1 MIRRSNRPL
10 LFVEGKT
17 EQRLLPYLL
26 EANGIRWPKEDP
38 PVFIKE
44 MDGFE
49 NFWTDRVIHTELKA
63 AALAAVGLI
72 FDADEPE
79 DGRWETVARYC
90 RSFAPDLPN
99 EPRVD
104 GWITESTIEGGP
116 RFGVWMMPNNQSRG
130 YLETFL
136 EVLVPDHE
144 LWSYAD
150 EVVTGALER
159 GARFNAKRHRDKAKI
174 HSWLAWQEEPGKQLH
189 EAVAHRA
196 LEPTSP
202 HAAPFVDWFRRLF
215 P

>member
-1 MIRRSNRPL
+1 MIRRAQQRL

-17 EQRLLPYLL
+17 ELRLLPYLL
-26 EANGIRWPKEDP
+26 EANGISWPKGEE

-44 MDGFE
+44 MGGFE
-49 NFWTDRVIHTELKA
+49 NFWTDRVIHTELKTA
-63 AALAAVGLI
+63 GLDAVGLI

-79 DGRWETVARYC
+79 DHRWETVARYC

-99 EPRVD
+99 DPHIG
-104 GWITESTIEGGP
+104 GWITPSTVDGGP
-116 RFGVWMMPNNQSRG
+116 RFGVWMMPDNQSRG

-136 EVLVPDHE
+136 DVLVPDQP

-150 EVVTGALER
+150 EVVTAALAH
-159 GARFNAKRHRDKAKI
+159 GARFDATRRRDKAKI

-189 EAVAHRA
+189 EAVAHRT

-202 HAAPFVDWFRRLF
+202 NAAPFVDWFRRLF